1 MRKLINISFRYK
13 LSLFFIFY
21 LKGRVFVSIFVDCT
35 AEDFLKNYWQQQPLL
50 MQASIK
56 DLIGIVDSGD
66 LAGIAC
72 EAESESRIISG
83 FGLNKKWTCQQGPF
97 TSEQLLEMPD
107 KNWTLLV
114 QGVDQWIEEVH
125 AILQRFSFLPKWR
138 LEDVMASYAPIGG
151 GVGPHF
157 DYYDVFLLQVSG
169 TREWQLGQNCD
180 DETRLQENSQVK
192 LLEEFKST
200 QTLTAAAGDML
211 YVPAGVAHWGTATSE
226 ECITLSVGFRAP
238 SQKEILLST
247 LETLIE
253 EFSEKA
259 KDNLRYRDSIDDVD
273 HSSID
278 ANPFRINAA
287 VEKSLLDFARQ
298 ITPDKIK
305 QAMNKSFGQLVT
317 EPRYLPFLEDDA
329 IDSNELSLE
338 DINAYIESNNGF
350 ELLHPAYC
358 RFAFSTNKL
367 FVNGAAFNVREKF
380 SQELCNGLL
389 ITAINEQERNVLMTL
404 LASGDIE
411 LTD

>member
-1 MRKLINISFRYK
+1 M
-13 LSLFFIFY
+13 
-21 LKGRVFVSIFVDCT
+21 SIFVDCT
-35 AEDFLKNYWQQQPLL
+35 REEFLKNYWQQQPLL
-50 MQASIK
+50 MQAFIT

-97 TSEQLLEMPD
+97 TNEQLLEMPD

-114 QGVDQWIEEVH
+114 QRVDQWIEEVH
-125 AILQRFSFLPKWR
+125 AILERFSFLPKWR
-138 LEDVMASYAPIGG
+138 LEDIMASYAPVGG

-157 DYYDVFLLQVSG
+157 DYYDVFLLQVAG
-169 TREWQLGQNCD
+169 TREWKLGQKCD
-180 DETRLQENSQVK
+180 DETPLQDNSQVK
-192 LLEEFKST
+192 LLQKFSLT
-200 QTLTAAAGDML
+200 QTLTAAPGDML
-211 YVPAGVAHWGTATSE
+211 YVPAGVAHWGTAKSE

-247 LETLIE
+247 LENLID

-259 KDNLRYRDSIDDVD
+259 KDNLRYQDSIVDVD
-273 HSSID
+273 NVSID
-278 ANPFRINAA
+278 VNSFRINAE
-287 VEKSLLDFARQ
+287 VEKNLLDFARE

-317 EPRYLPFLEDDA
+317 EPRYLPFLDDDRC
-329 IDSNELSLE
+329 DSKELSLE
-338 DINAYIESNNGF
+338 DINAYIERNNGF

-358 RFAFSTNKL
+358 RFAFSSDEL
-367 FVNGAAFNVREKF
+367 FVNGVAFDVRESF
-380 SQELCNGLL
+380 SEELCNGLL
-389 ITAINEQERNVLMTL
+389 ITAINEQERNVLITL